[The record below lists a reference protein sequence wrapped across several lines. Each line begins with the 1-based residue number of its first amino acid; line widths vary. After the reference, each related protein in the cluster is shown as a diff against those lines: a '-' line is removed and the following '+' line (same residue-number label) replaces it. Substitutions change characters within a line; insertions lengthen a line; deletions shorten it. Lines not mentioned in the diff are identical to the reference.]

1 MTFKDSS
8 TKANVS
14 FNELL
19 KETLVIDKFIDY
31 CVFKNI
37 QFIGSGTF
45 GSTYHAAADMSD
57 IGVALK
63 SFENIDM
70 ITAKEIL
77 NEINLYKDIMHDNF
91 IKFYGVT
98 KNEGSQYLLVLEY
111 AGDGTITT
119 YLRNTFNKLNW
130 ERKLNLAQQLVN
142 GKLSELMVDILDGV
156 REKFIEG
163 TPISYAILYTDCW
176 QKDPKKRPNIQD
188 VVLSFEQL
196 KTESIHNENKAIKNN
211 LFSVNELPETSNTI
225 QSDLDQLTHNNK
237 KLVMEDDNLDLDSLN
252 SKDSNSSQD
261 FYRQIVKE
269 LCDLYNEERMKGK
282 YILMI
287 YDLMDQ
293 FFKKKQQKPEFIINW
308 CLNNQENP
316 LWLKKIFFE
325 CMWSSKKMSRPKEE
339 VKHMEIKEQVKD
351 ENRKFKFTHDW
362 LKPHLPY
369 WEKNLFYL
377 KNQKINVLEIGA
389 FEGRS
394 TTWILEE
401 LFKNPESKLITIDIF
416 LKIFPDNDNETTF
429 HENIKKTRKE
439 NQIEVIKSKSFNT
452 LIKLN
457 HENKLKFDFI
467 YIDGSHESH
476 DVLSDAVLSWNLLKE
491 GGIMILDDYEWDF
504 FEEEYL
510 NPRIAIDSFLRCYQ
524 AQIEI
529 IDKYYQVAIRK
540 ITREGT
546 RTVREGKTID

>member
-8 TKANVS
+8 TKANFS

-19 KETLVIDKFIDY
+19 KETLVIDKFIDHS
-31 CVFKNI
+31 VFKNI
-37 QFIGSGTF
+37 RFIGSGTF
-45 GSTYHAAADMSD
+45 GSTYHAVAEMSD

-63 SFENIDM
+63 SFENIDI

-77 NEINLYKDIMHDNF
+77 NEINLYKDIIHDNI

-98 KNEGSQYLLVLEY
+98 KNEGPQYLLVLEY

-119 YLRNTFNKLNW
+119 YLRNTFSKLNW

-142 GKLSELMVDILDGV
+142 GVNFMH
-156 REKFIEG
+156 EKEIIHG
-163 TPISYAILYTDCW
+163 NL
-176 QKDPKKRPNIQD
+176 KDPIKRPNIQD
-188 VVLSFEQL
+188 VVLSFKQL

-211 LFSVNELPETSNTI
+211 LFSVNELPATSNII
-225 QSDLDQLTHNNK
+225 QSNLDQLTHDNK
-237 KLVMEDDNLDLDSLN
+237 KLVMEDNNLDLDSLN
-252 SKDSNSSQD
+252 SKD
-261 FYRQIVKE
+261 R
-269 LCDLYNEERMKGK
+269 
-282 YILMI
+282 
-287 YDLMDQ
+287 
-293 FFKKKQQKPEFIINW
+293 
-308 CLNNQENP
+308 
-316 LWLKKIFFE
+316 
-325 CMWSSKKMSRPKEE
+325 
-339 VKHMEIKEQVKD
+339 
-351 ENRKFKFTHDW
+351 
-362 LKPHLPY
+362 
-369 WEKNLFYL
+369 
-377 KNQKINVLEIGA
+377 A

-401 LFKNPESKLITIDIF
+401 LCKNPESKLITIDIF

-439 NQIEVIKSKSFNT
+439 DQIEVIKSKSFNT

-457 HENKLKFDFI
+457 HENKMKFDFI

-510 NPRIAIDSFLRCYQ
+510 NPRIAIDSFLICYQ
-524 AQIEI
+524 TQIEI
-529 IDKYYQVAIRK
+529 IDKCYQVAIRK